1 MADKIV
7 VLTNYYRNY
16 LNKLG
21 ITRISVIPDMITPKP
36 LNTIRATTLV
46 EKFKLKNSFI
56 VGVIA
61 RFDPAKAPFVLLNA
75 CAKLK
80 KEGINF
86 KVLHFGDGELRDKI
100 EQFIKENNLENN
112 YLLMGYLKDPE
123 DFYSIFNC
131 FVLPSIQEG
140 MPNSI
145 LNAFYYKVPVIASD
159 IPTIKEFAYGK
170 AILFPSGNPDALS
183 EAIKSVIE
191 NKINTKNLI
200 ENAFNYVST
209 YHSPTKIAS
218 LYLREYEQLLH
229 KYNL

>member
-1 MADKIV
+1 
-7 VLTNYYRNY
+7 
-16 LNKLG
+16 
-21 ITRISVIPDMITPKP
+21 MITPKP

-218 LYLREYEQLLH
+218 LYLREYEQLMH